1 MVTEPIIARLLLVA
15 VLGVAWLPHGLAS
28 GPDAANAAT
37 AAPKIEWV
45 LKPSK
50 NSLDREALITIT
62 DRAGRPVSNAKVTVS
77 VDMPSMPG
85 AHHVPPVLAA
95 PTSTPGL
102 YTALLQLE
110 MAGEWTARIEMSA
123 PQRLKIFKK
132 FNVD

>member
-1 MVTEPIIARLLLVA
+1 MVTKPRIARLLLA
-15 VLGVAWLPHGLAS
+15 AALGLGWLPHGLAS
-28 GPDAANAAT
+28 DTHTANAAS

-62 DRAGRPVSNAKVTVS
+62 DRAGRPISNAKVTVS
-77 VDMPSMPG
+77 MDMPSMAG
-85 AHHVPPVLAA
+85 AHHVPPVLAT

-102 YTALLQLE
+102 YTALLQPE

-123 PQRLKIFKK
+123 PQRLKIFRK
-132 FNVD
+132 FNAD